1 MKISYKADTTAI
13 KDKLYPLVEESM
25 KSSSIKNA
33 YKSTINDF
41 MSKRAEALYDT
52 LPCDRIICSEIEMD
66 NLFKAVKIPKEK
78 VTEVIKETYYGNL
91 DHFTPLA
98 AKHEFTILQQCIIR
112 YFVLEKQSKDAE
124 LAMLYLA
131 FSGKFYPS
139 LHYRSYPLVV
149 PVRHIM
155 EYVVNNQLTNKFDLK
170 TKGNVIGAV
179 KSVGCT
185 WLDAYK
191 DKFKSYT
198 DEDLVYL
205 IQQLYSRIG
214 SFIKNIATEYY
225 KVYDNKDSYITY
237 QSDSFDADDFHLADS
252 DTLRISKAT
261 EATINHINSYGV
273 EYKLCSMCSNTDI
286 TPSECKAVIESIV
299 NNKDNI
305 ITMKEL
311 ISIMIALYYETGK
324 NDLTDINFITFT
336 IAPKPNAKQKEIVR
350 LKDIIE
356 EWLSESGTAYVR
368 RRSRLATKNSYE
380 RAVKL
385 YFALVIHN
393 SNR

>member
-1 MKISYKADTTAI
+1 MKISYNADTTAI
-13 KDKLYPLVEESM
+13 KDKLYPLVEEAM

-78 VTEVIKETYYGNL
+78 VAEVIKETYYGNL

-112 YFVLEKQSKDAE
+112 YFVLEKQPKDAE
-124 LAMLYLA
+124 LAMLYLS

-198 DEDLVYL
+198 DEDSRYL

-350 LKDIIE
+350 LKTIIE

>member
-1 MKISYKADTTAI
+1 MKISYNADTTAI
-13 KDKLYPLVEESM
+13 KDKLYPLVEEAM

-112 YFVLEKQSKDAE
+112 YFVLEKQPKDAE
-124 LAMLYLA
+124 LAMLYLS

-350 LKDIIE
+350 LKNIIE

>member
-1 MKISYKADTTAI
+1 MKISYNADTTAI
-13 KDKLYPLVEESM
+13 KNKLYPLVEEAM

-66 NLFKAVKIPKEK
+66 NLFKAVKILKEK

-112 YFVLEKQSKDAE
+112 YFVLEKQPKDAE

-198 DEDLVYL
+198 DEDSRYL

>member
-13 KDKLYPLVEESM
+13 KDKLYPLVEEAM

-33 YKSTINDF
+33 YKSAINDF

-198 DEDLVYL
+198 DEDSRYL

>member
-13 KDKLYPLVEESM
+13 KDKLYPLVEEAM

-33 YKSTINDF
+33 YKSAINDF

-112 YFVLEKQSKDAE
+112 YFALEKQPKDAE

-198 DEDLVYL
+198 DEDSRYL

>member
-1 MKISYKADTTAI
+1 MKISYNADTTAI
-13 KDKLYPLVEESM
+13 KDKLYPLVEEAM

-112 YFVLEKQSKDAE
+112 YFVLEKQPKDAE
-124 LAMLYLA
+124 LAMLYLS

-198 DEDLVYL
+198 DEDLIYL

-336 IAPKPNAKQKEIVR
+336 ITPKPNAKQKEIVR
-350 LKDIIE
+350 LKNIIE
-356 EWLSESGTAYVR
+356 EWLSESGTAYVK

>member
-1 MKISYKADTTAI
+1 MKISYNADTSAI
-13 KDKLYPLVEESM
+13 KDKLYPLVAEAM

-33 YKSTINDF
+33 YKSAINDF
-41 MSKRAEALYDT
+41 MSKRAEALYDS
-52 LPCDRIICSEIEMD
+52 LPCDRIICSDYEMD

-78 VTEVIKETYYGNL
+78 VAEIIKQTYYGNI

-98 AKHEFTILQQCIIR
+98 AKHEFTILQETIIR
-112 YFVLEKQSKDAE
+112 YFVLEKQPKDAE
-124 LAMLYLA
+124 LAMLYLS

-149 PVRHIM
+149 PVKHIM

-179 KSVGCT
+179 KSVGLT

-191 DKFKSYT
+191 DKFKTFT

-225 KVYDNKDSYITY
+225 KVYDNKESYITY

-286 TPSECKAVIESIV
+286 TPGECKAVIESIV
-299 NNKDNI
+299 NNRDNI
-305 ITMKEL
+305 TTMKEL
-311 ISIMIALYYETGK
+311 ISIMIALYFETGK
-324 NDLTDINFITFT
+324 TDITDINFITFT

-350 LKDIIE
+350 LKTIIE

>member
-13 KDKLYPLVEESM
+13 KDKLYPLVEEAM

-33 YKSTINDF
+33 YKSAINDF

-179 KSVGCT
+179 KSVGST

-198 DEDLVYL
+198 DEDSRYL

>member
-52 LPCDRIICSEIEMD
+52 LPCDRIICSEIELD

>member
-1 MKISYKADTTAI
+1 MKISYNADTTAI
-13 KDKLYPLVEESM
+13 KDKLYPLVEEAM

-124 LAMLYLA
+124 LAMLYLS

-198 DEDLVYL
+198 DEDSRYL

>member
-1 MKISYKADTTAI
+1 MKISYNADTTAI
-13 KDKLYPLVEESM
+13 KDKLYPLVEEAM

-98 AKHEFTILQQCIIR
+98 AKHEFTILQECIIR

-124 LAMLYLA
+124 LAMLYLS

-170 TKGNVIGAV
+170 TRGNVIGAV

-214 SFIKNIATEYY
+214 SFIKNIAVEYY

>member
-1 MKISYKADTTAI
+1 MKISYNADTTAI
-13 KDKLYPLVEESM
+13 KDKLYPLVEEAM

-198 DEDLVYL
+198 DEDSRYL